1 MRSLIS
7 WIIPVLINMKHG
19 EDKMQYCIVTGGAG
33 YVGSHCCKELA
44 KNGFIPV
51 TVDNLSRG
59 HKELVKW
66 GPFFECDVLDET
78 TLSSIITKYMPVA
91 VFHFA
96 GLTYVGESVK
106 DPEPYYR
113 NNTAGTISLLKCMKK
128 SGCSK
133 IIFSS
138 TAAIY
143 GNPEYTPINENHP
156 QRPINPYGKSKLFIE
171 EILKDFDSAYGI
183 KYAALR
189 YFNAC
194 GADEDGDT
202 GELHD
207 PETHL
212 IPLTIQAAI
221 GIKENI
227 KVFGDDYDTHDGTAL
242 RDYIHVSDLA
252 NAHVKALQLLLEGS
266 KSIYAN
272 LGTGKALSVMEVI
285 ESVEKISGKKI
296 KKIVVPRRDGDPQ
309 ILVADPSKARSI
321 LEWKC
326 HFSSIDKIVKTAL
339 EWHKNHS

>member
-1 MRSLIS
+1 
-7 WIIPVLINMKHG
+7 MKHG